1 MSLHFFQV
9 PEGSLD
15 KPLPYQ
21 FYAGIELHP
30 RMFGNP
36 CSKKKRTYQ
45 HQNPGVDIKQWTN
58 CRVGMLGWALLSLN
72 FAIVSNQVG
81 ELFRK
86 EMDGVLI
93 YLLVRILWSNLFQ
106 VNGPKLAPMVN
117 ALLINIYLF
126 KWVATVASVET
137 VAAQQKNKS

>member
-36 CSKKKRTYQ
+36 CSQNTYRRQ

-93 YLLVRILWSNLFQ
+93 DLLVRLLWSNLFQ

>member
-1 MSLHFFQV
+1 
-9 PEGSLD
+9 
-15 KPLPYQ
+15 
-21 FYAGIELHP
+21 
-30 RMFGNP
+30 
-36 CSKKKRTYQ
+36 
-45 HQNPGVDIKQWTN
+45 
-58 CRVGMLGWALLSLN
+58 MLGWALLSLN

-93 YLLVRILWSNLFQ
+93 DLLVRILWLNLFQ

-126 KWVATVASVET
+126 KWVASVET